1 MSKESIVCD
10 THLQIHTFRRL
21 PTPPELLNCDV
32 LVFSVQIVV
41 FVCLLLL
48 HVLNNELQ
56 IKKMNNIKSIN
67 FLLHGIADRLQKNHF
82 FVIKSKDI

>member
-10 THLQIHTFRRL
+10 THLHRHTFRRL

-32 LVFSVQIVV
+32 LVFSVQVAV
-41 FVCLLLL
+41 FVGLLLL

-56 IKKMNNIKSIN
+56 TKKIN
-67 FLLHGIADRLQKNHF
+67 SGKKANFIMM
-82 FVIKSKDI
+82 